1 MIQVTGLPP
10 NYEDIRRVFP
20 SASGPN
26 VIFAYGD
33 IVYVPNGKP
42 LPQEIYDHE
51 RVHGQ
56 RQTDNAGGVTQWWRR
71 YLEDPVFRQA
81 EELVA
86 HIREYHSFCE
96 RNADRN
102 ARNGYLSQMAARFA
116 GPLYGLGCSVKE
128 AKRMIVD
135 KL

>member
-1 MIQVTGLPP
+1 MIQVTGRPP
-10 NYEDIRRVFP
+10 NYEDIFRVFP
-20 SASGPN
+20 SAAGPN

-33 IVYVPNGKP
+33 VVYVPNGIP

-56 RQTDNAGGVTQWWRR
+56 RQTDNAGGVKQWWRR

-81 EELVA
+81 EELMA
-86 HIREYHSFCE
+86 HIAEYRSFCE

-102 ARNGYLSQMAARFA
+102 ARNGYLTQMATRFA
-116 GPLYGLGCSVKE
+116 GPLYGLGCTVKE